1 MADKKKRQQRG
12 YRAGGT
18 ASSVLSSATPIHP
31 SATSI
36 RPTRSDDSDSS
47 DQNERSDLSCETY
60 ISPRIYFGSKGLTH
74 IREQLGAE
82 ERGLPESSLK
92 FQSQEMQRQTG
103 LLFDNDSEG
112 LIKDPEEEKNLK
124 KKRNKEIQKRAI
136 KKRYAANKRKSIKL
150 GKAES
155 GSKAA
160 EGAEGIVSKLREK
173 VQEFAKDHKVL
184 FILLLLLGFL
194 VFFVVAAMTTCSAAV
209 INSQSVLLG
218 SSYLA
223 DDEDILSAE
232 DLYLE
237 LEASLQEQ
245 IEGMEETHPD
255 FDDYQYQIDEISH
268 DPYALISYLTVMYG
282 EFEISDVEDAIE
294 DLFSLQ
300 YNLYV
305 WEETET
311 RTREVTREEE
321 RTVRDPRTGRNV
333 TQTIE
338 VTETEEY
345 EATIL
350 NIRLN
355 NRGLEPVIFG
365 ELDEDE
371 VERFRLLQSTL
382 GNRPDLFPG
391 RPVQPS
397 ISYDI
402 PPEAMDDER
411 FANMINE
418 AEKYLGF
425 PYVFGGSTPSSSFD
439 CSGFVC
445 WVINN
450 CGNGWYVGRLTAD
463 GLLSEVT
470 YVAPSDA
477 QPGDLIF
484 FEHTYNCEGAS
495 HVGIYVGNG
504 MMIHAGSPIQY
515 SSCTTS
521 YWNEHFLCFGR
532 LP

>member
-1 MADKKKRQQRG
+1 MATDKKKLQRRYG
-12 YRAGGT
+12 LRVGGT
-18 ASSVLSSATPIHP
+18 APP
-31 SATSI
+31 SATSAVPLEI
-36 RPTRSDDSDSS
+36 TQSTYTTDSERSDDSDLSS
-47 DQNERSDLSCETY
+47 ETYIEPKIFIGTKGYSHIPEMFKAEGRGLSDLSSLDFR
-60 ISPRIYFGSKGLTH
+60 SP
-74 IREQLGAE
+74 EQSA
-82 ERGLPESSLK
+82 R
-92 FQSQEMQRQTG
+92 TG
-103 LLFDNDSEG
+103 LIFDNAEDLYPEAH
-112 LIKDPEEEKNLK
+112 EEEKILRN
-124 KKRNKEIQKRAI
+124 KRNKEIQRRAI
-136 KKRYAANKRKSIKL
+136 KKRYAANKRKSLSI
-150 GKAES
+150 GKAET

-160 EGAEGIVSKLREK
+160 ESAEGIVSKIREK

-184 FILLLLLGFL
+184 FIILLILGFL
-194 VFFVVAAMTTCSAAV
+194 VFFVVAAMTALSAAA

-223 DDEDILSAE
+223 DDEEILAAE
-232 DLYLE
+232 DMYLA
-237 LEASLQEQ
+237 LEEALQEQ
-245 IEGMEETHPD
+245 IKGMEETHPD
-255 FDDYQYQIDEISH
+255 YDDYQYQIDEISH
-268 DPYALISYLTVMYG
+268 DPFAFISYLTVLYG
-282 EFEISDVEDAIE
+282 EFEAEDVEDAIE
-294 DLFSLQ
+294 DLFSEQ

-305 WEETET
+305 WEETEI
-311 RTREVTREEE
+311 RTREITSQEE

-333 TQTIE
+333 TQVIE

-345 EATIL
+345 EAVIL
-350 NIRLN
+350 NVRLN
-355 NRGLEPVIFG
+355 NRGLEHVIFG
-365 ELDEDE
+365 ELQEDDLN
-371 VERFRLLQSTL
+371 RFRLLQSTL
-382 GNRPDLFPG
+382 GNRPYLFPD

-411 FANMINE
+411 FANMIRE

-425 PYVFGGSTPSSSFD
+425 PYVFGGSNPSSSFD

-450 CGNGWYVGRLTAD
+450 CGNGWYVGRLTAN
-463 GLLSEVT
+463 GLLGEVT
-470 YVAPSDA
+470 YVSPQEAR
-477 QPGDLIF
+477 PGDLIF
-484 FEHTYNCEGAS
+484 FEGTYNCEGAS

>member
-1 MADKKKRQQRG
+1 M
-12 YRAGGT
+12 
-18 ASSVLSSATPIHP
+18 
-31 SATSI
+31 
-36 RPTRSDDSDSS
+36 
-47 DQNERSDLSCETY
+47 
-60 ISPRIYFGSKGLTH
+60 
-74 IREQLGAE
+74 
-82 ERGLPESSLK
+82 
-92 FQSQEMQRQTG
+92 
-103 LLFDNDSEG
+103 
-112 LIKDPEEEKNLK
+112 
-124 KKRNKEIQKRAI
+124 
-136 KKRYAANKRKSIKL
+136 
-150 GKAES
+150 
-155 GSKAA
+155 
-160 EGAEGIVSKLREK
+160 
-173 VQEFAKDHKVL
+173 
-184 FILLLLLGFL
+184 
-194 VFFVVAAMTTCSAAV
+194 
-209 INSQSVLLG
+209 
-218 SSYLA
+218 A
-223 DDEDILSAE
+223 DDEDILAAE

-237 LEASLQEQ
+237 LEQALQEQ

-255 FDDYQYQIDEISH
+255 YDDYQYQIDEISH
-268 DPYALISYLTVMYG
+268 DPYALISYLTVLYG
-282 EFEISDVEDAIE
+282 EFEFSDVEDAIE

-321 RTVRDPRTGRNV
+321 RTVGDPRTGRNV
-333 TQTIE
+333 MQTIE

-382 GNRPDLFPG
+382 GNRPDLFPD

-450 CGNGWYVGRLTAD
+450 CGNGWYVGRLTAN

-470 YVAPSDA
+470 YVAPSEA
-477 QPGDLIF
+477 EPGDLIF
-484 FEHTYNCEGAS
+484 FERTYNCEGAS